1 MHSVAQIASVVLDLT
16 RSRRTGGRSEGE
28 SLVSGT
34 RTAVRRTS
42 AALTSNILYGADS
55 ESRIA
60 WVSKALCRAADPDE
74 LFVRGAAQRKAAVIC
89 RHCPVML
96 ECGADALDNRVE
108 FGVWGG
114 MTERQRRAL
123 LKQHPEVVSWSEFF
137 AAQRKHRSVG

>member
-1 MHSVAQIASVVLDLT
+1 M
-16 RSRRTGGRSEGE
+16 
-28 SLVSGT
+28 SGT
-34 RTAVRRTS
+34 RPAARRTV
-42 AALTSNILYGADS
+42 AASVHGSIQGSDGEA
-55 ESRIA
+55 RIA
-60 WVSKALCRAADPDE
+60 WVSQALCRSTDPDE

-89 RHCPVML
+89 RHCPVIA

-137 AAQRKHRSVG
+137 AAQRKHRSVS

>member
-1 MHSVAQIASVVLDLT
+1 MSG
-16 RSRRTGGRSEGE
+16 SRPTP
-28 SLVSGT
+28 
-34 RTAVRRTS
+34 RRTS
-42 AALTSNILYGADS
+42 TPSLQSPVQGA
-55 ESRIA
+55 EAEARIA
-60 WVSKALCRAADPDE
+60 CVSLARCRGADPDD

-89 RHCPVML
+89 RHCPVIA

-137 AAQRKHRSVG
+137 SAQRKHRAVG

>member
-1 MHSVAQIASVVLDLT
+1 MAQIASANLSNTNCL
-16 RSRRTGGRSEGE
+16 TGGRSEGE

-34 RTAVRRTS
+34 RTAVRKTS
-42 AALTSNILYGADS
+42 AAPTCNILYGADA

>member
-1 MHSVAQIASVVLDLT
+1 VHSVAQIASVVLDLT
-16 RSRRTGGRSEGE
+16 LSHRNGGRSEGE

-34 RTAVRRTS
+34 RAAVRRTS
-42 AALTSNILYGADS
+42 AAQTSNILYGADS